1 MTKAERYPAAAP
13 DDEDASAVPDGE
25 DASAVPDGE
34 IAAPVSEEATAAPDN
49 ADASAVP
56 DGVTAAATPNGDDA
70 DAAAAPNGDD
80 AAPVGKDA
88 VALPE
93 GEDASAGS
101 DDEHASAAPDGADA
115 SATPAVEDAAAV
127 PDGADA
133 SATGAAGRRPAD
145 APAAAAL
152 APETAAEA
160 EDGLT
165 SPGHEEAPGQSK
177 AERAGARRLKRMA
190 LTPDLVA
197 RTVRE
202 MPDLGPEEGWTALSE
217 EELDALAADWTA
229 QSGTDPLWV
238 FAYGSLIW
246 KPDFD
251 AIGHQRATAYGWH
264 RSFCM
269 TMRRWRGSPETPGL
283 MMALE
288 RGGRCDGVIYR
299 MPDDDRFAQVRRML
313 RREVRFHQNVSMVRW
328 IKVHAEEGPLRVL
341 VFWAGPTGPRIQS
354 RLPLEEVA
362 PILAR
367 ACGPVGSCAEYLF
380 NTVSHLE
387 AFGIHDRNL
396 WRLQALVAAEI
407 NRGAHP
413 AG

>member
-1 MTKAERYPAAAP
+1 
-13 DDEDASAVPDGE
+13 
-25 DASAVPDGE
+25 
-34 IAAPVSEEATAAPDN
+34 
-49 ADASAVP
+49 
-56 DGVTAAATPNGDDA
+56 
-70 DAAAAPNGDD
+70 
-80 AAPVGKDA
+80 
-88 VALPE
+88 
-93 GEDASAGS
+93 
-101 DDEHASAAPDGADA
+101 
-115 SATPAVEDAAAV
+115 
-127 PDGADA
+127 
-133 SATGAAGRRPAD
+133 
-145 APAAAAL
+145 
-152 APETAAEA
+152 
-160 EDGLT
+160 
-165 SPGHEEAPGQSK
+165 
-177 AERAGARRLKRMA
+177 MA

-246 KPDFD
+246 KPDFE

-269 TMRRWRGSPETPGL
+269 TMRRWRGSPDTPGL

-407 NRGAHP
+407 AAADPSASTR
-413 AG
+413 